1 MMKAWDWGTGSG
13 PGRHYRRFPPWRNH
27 GWHSVAIRCSPWSK
41 VVAGLVEAGPGSA
54 TPATTKFATAGRRII
69 CRKAAILPAIPQ
81 RIAGE
86 IGPA

>member
-1 MMKAWDWGTGSG
+1 
-13 PGRHYRRFPPWRNH
+13 
-27 GWHSVAIRCSPWSK
+27 